1 MMAFM
6 TKLIVIKF
14 FKTFPCS
21 MYHQQK
27 TLQPLQAFNQ
37 QSTCLSQNNIYP
49 VTDALL
55 VFYDTY
61 TCQLFLVLRARLVI
75 LPMFWSHFQRLYL
88 TFYALYQQLLFG
100 PLIFCIQLQQV
111 IFNSFQLLFLVTLHQ
126 DTKNCLLLHH
136 HYSPSLDL
144 LNISHCYLS
153 ASVYLQSSTC
163 T

>member
-6 TKLIVIKF
+6 TRLMVIKI

-21 MYHQQK
+21 MYHQQQ
-27 TLQPLQAFNQ
+27 TQQPLQSFNQ
-37 QSTCLSQNNIYP
+37 QSACLSQNNIYP

-75 LPMFWSHFQRLYL
+75 LPIFWSHFQRLYL

-100 PLIFCIQLQQV
+100 ALIFFIQLQQV
-111 IFNSFQLLFLVTLHQ
+111 IFNSFQLLFLITLHQ
-126 DTKNCLLLHH
+126 DTKNRLLLHR
-136 HYSPSLDL
+136 HYSASLEL
-144 LNISHCYLS
+144 LNISHCQLS